1 MSTAIC
7 IAVVLPDGLA
17 RQFPPLALGDGQ
29 LAEPHITVAYLPGAD
44 RATVEAALLEVMA
57 TAPSFPVVLTGGVH
71 TFAPSPGSDG
81 RTVVC
86 AAVQSEGL
94 LAFRAA
100 LLTALGPELAAQATA
115 SHPGYVPHATL
126 AYLQPG
132 ATYDGPPPPA
142 GSFLFTTVVIW
153 GGTDATEDRRASGLS
168 RPPRRTSLKL
178 SQPRQAA
185 FEALGDV
192 EPPPAPEGTL
202 VHNPGALHVGRAFRT
217 MTADEPIR
225 DAWTGELL
233 GIYGEH
239 VLHEFVRVFASRVEL
254 GDGPPR
260 IDINHGPSRN
270 GHQVLLGEVIGLYVA
285 DDGLRGPGLYVI
297 PGYTDHG
304 RDYVAVHRKPQG
316 GSILSSSPELVVA
329 PVYARGGGDPN
340 QQGALLGG
348 AEILGVA
355 LTGSPQQ
362 SERTI
367 DPVSLA
373 RQGAGTASQEGQGMP
388 GENQAPAGG
397 EQPAGGAAT
406 AGGDERLAKLEA
418 ENAELKAMVEKGLGE
433 LAEMKKQLAGAAA
446 DAAAAAGEKVDE
458 VTAEA
463 LAAVEAKAEEV
474 VEQLSATEV
483 AELDEETPKADAMA
497 LARVSM
503 PRKVRLEAFSRRAE
517 RAQAILGKREL
528 RAAIAELS
536 QQRQEAL
543 DAKADRAVAELRQRG
558 LSKAREAYA
567 REVWLAKHDPDPTVQ
582 AFCKRFTTKHPWD
595 DLVETVARSP
605 DVPMGIDGRRAA
617 LSTEGPLHTVAT
629 AMTWAKT
636 QNLSGTTAHQ
646 VAAYCR
652 HHNISDQ
659 EITQ

>member
-1 MSTAIC
+1 MSAAIC
-7 IAVVLPDGLA
+7 VAVVLPDGLA
-17 RQFPPLALGDGQ
+17 RQFPPLALADGQ

-44 RATVEAALLEVMA
+44 RAVVEAALLKVMA
-57 TAPSFPVVLTGGVH
+57 EAPSFPVVLTGGVH
-71 TFAPSPGSDG
+71 TFAPTASSGG

-94 LAFRAA
+94 LAFRLA
-100 LLTALGPELAAQATA
+100 LLDALGPDLAALATA
-115 SHPGYVPHATL
+115 SHAGYVPHATL
-126 AYLQPG
+126 AYLEPG
-132 ATYDGPPPPA
+132 ATYEGPPAPA
-142 GSFLFTTVVIW
+142 GEFMFTTAVIW
-153 GGTDATEDRRASGLS
+153 GGTDATEGQRAGLSRAPRRASV
-168 RPPRRTSLKL
+168 KL
-178 SQPRQAA
+178 AQPRQGA
-185 FEALGDV
+185 FQAVGDV
-192 EPPPAPEGTL
+192 EPPPVPAGTL
-202 VHNPGALHVGRAFRT
+202 LHNPGGLHVGRAFRT

-225 DAWTGELL
+225 DAWTGDLI

-239 VLHEFVRVFASRVEL
+239 VLREFVRVFASRVEL

-458 VTAEA
+458 ITAEA
-463 LAAVEAKAEEV
+463 LAAVEAKAEEM
-474 VEQLSATEV
+474 VEQLSAAEV
-483 AELDEETPKADAMA
+483 AELDEETPKTEAMA
-497 LARVSM
+497 LSRVSTPRKARV
-503 PRKVRLEAFSRRAE
+503 EAFSRRAE

-536 QQRQEAL
+536 QQRKEAL

-558 LSKAREAYA
+558 LSKAREQYA
-567 REVWLAKHDPDPTVQ
+567 REQWLAKHDPAPEVQ
-582 AFCKRFTTKHPWD
+582 AYSKRFSKHPWD
-595 DLVETVARSP
+595 ELVDGLARSP
-605 DVPMGIDGRRAA
+605 DVPLGIDGRRAP
-617 LSTEGPLHTVAT
+617 LSTEGSLHTVA
-629 AMTWAKT
+629 AAQAWAKT
-636 QNLSGTTAHQ
+636 QNVSGTTAHQ
-646 VAAYCR
+646 VALYCR
-652 HHNISDQ
+652 HHNISDK